1 MKLVS
6 TSLLGILLIAVDDIH
21 SLVEHLGHEL
31 HTAMHSLPFETRIPH
46 VVTSADLWFFF
57 T

>member
-6 TSLLGILLIAVDDIH
+6 IILPDILLRAVDDTH
-21 SLVEHLGHEL
+21 SLVEPRGHEL
-31 HTAMHSLPFETRIPH
+31 HTLIHSLPFETRISH
-46 VVTSADLWFFF
+46 VVTSADLWFFS